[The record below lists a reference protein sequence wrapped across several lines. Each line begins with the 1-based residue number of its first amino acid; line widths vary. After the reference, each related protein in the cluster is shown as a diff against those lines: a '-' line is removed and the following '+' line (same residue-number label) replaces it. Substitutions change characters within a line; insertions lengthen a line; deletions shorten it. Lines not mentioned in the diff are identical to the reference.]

1 MKILKLRS
9 WKNVS
14 IPVRDG
20 ELLKD
25 FDTSYFIK
33 QVLNNVG
40 EGISP
45 VDMAIRV
52 KILNKLDQI
61 KISSAKELGQL
72 KAKSEENLKKF
83 NEILTEKQCEFDS
96 KEIDLQDKHEKS
108 KKIAESINEGEI
120 DIFHLQS
127 QQNDLENEINSL
139 TEQIKQNKDVL
150 KKFDEIFHYEND
162 NEK

>member
-1 MKILKLRS
+1 MEIILALRTFGIGTVISKMIRNNFKI
-9 WKNVS
+9 
-14 IPVRDG
+14 
-20 ELLKD
+20 
-25 FDTSYFIK
+25 
-33 QVLNNVG
+33 
-40 EGISP
+40 
-45 VDMAIRV
+45 DMESV
-52 KILNKLDQI
+52 KKTTREFKNKLDQI